1 MLKDNKLNKE
11 YQQIELLR
19 YSEFAN
25 FKKWKI
31 LSDRIGNIVNPVKLK
46 NISQGGSSIKC
57 SNEWLLIENAI
68 AEIRKEY
75 ENEAC

>member
-1 MLKDNKLNKE
+1 MIGKTK
-11 YQQIELLR
+11 QQIELLR
-19 YSEFAN
+19 YSEFAK

-31 LSDRIGNIVNPVKLK
+31 LSDSIGNIVNPIKLK

-68 AEIRKEY
+68 AEIKKEY
-75 ENEAC
+75 END